1 MKLNTEYKI
10 PGEIEGAHH
19 EPETDSY
26 ARGFDHL
33 RYKKSIRRH
42 HRARIINK
50 RLKRVRE
57 GRWFVKNPG
66 YLGKNNTVCSCAM
79 CGNPRKFFGE
89 VTRQEKITEIGLQK
103 DP

>member
-26 ARGFDHL
+26 ARGVDHL

-50 RLKRVRE
+50 RLKRVKE
-57 GRWFVKNPG
+57 GK
-66 YLGKNNTVCSCAM
+66 YSY
-79 CGNPRKFFGE
+79 
-89 VTRQEKITEIGLQK
+89 K
-103 DP
+103 DPIWTRISKQAKDLIDKMLVYDPSRRLSAK